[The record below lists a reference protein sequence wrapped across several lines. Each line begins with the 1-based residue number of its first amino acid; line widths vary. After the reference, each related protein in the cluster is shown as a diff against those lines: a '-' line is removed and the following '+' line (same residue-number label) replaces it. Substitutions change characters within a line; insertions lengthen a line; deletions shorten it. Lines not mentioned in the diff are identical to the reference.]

1 MNHRSCLAASAAGC
15 LVLLALPMTAQAL
28 KPKPGR
34 YLMNPPIGGEAVI
47 EVNQKR
53 TAFTILSLGY
63 SPASAPNS
71 DACSGTQEGT
81 AKRKV
86 KISSDGSFSYEG
98 PMSWFDV
105 SSQKEVG
112 GTLVFRGKFSSKTK
126 FKATYQLKPKGCKT
140 PKAKITGKWSTPAS

>member
-1 MNHRSCLAASAAGC
+1 MNHRSCLAASAASC

-71 DACSGTQEGT
+71 APSRSSLSRPICSIPRQT
-81 AKRKV
+81 
-86 KISSDGSFSYEG
+86 SSSVAE
-98 PMSWFDV
+98 
-105 SSQKEVG
+105 
-112 GTLVFRGKFSSKTK
+112 
-126 FKATYQLKPKGCKT
+126 
-140 PKAKITGKWSTPAS
+140 